1 LAQGPRSK
9 SKPIL
14 PLQRRPVKMRS
25 IVCAA
30 FTAAQVQAINLEV
43 HAHSSLTFDV
53 EAAKNRPVTKVV
65 NLLKDMLKQLEK
77 EAEEDEEIYDQLAC
91 WCETNDKGKTKSIAD
106 AETRIKDLTVQI
118 EELSAA
124 SSRLNTEIKNL
135 DKEVEENQNA
145 LDAATTIRN
154 KELAEFNAEEKDLL
168 QSIDALKNAI
178 QVLSKHNSAAF
189 LQLDGQNMQGVAST
203 LQYQL
208 ARHQQILEGV
218 LTHTQKNAAAAF
230 IQAPQDYFDAEPTFK
245 QSYAPQSGEIF
256 GILNQMKESFEE
268 NLAETQKDEAAN
280 VKAYEQLKAAKEDE
294 IVAGQEQSET
304 KTQELADSDE
314 KLAQSK
320 EDLDDTKAS
329 LTEDEAFL
337 MMLKEKCAGTDAEW
351 EERQKTRQLEMEAC
365 SKALAVLSSDEA
377 HDLFTKTFNPAFIQE
392 AENNQRRTAAA
403 AVLKKAALKDK
414 SPRLA
419 AIAIKVQLDAFVR
432 VKKAID
438 DMITQLL
445 AEKKDEIKHKDFCVE
460 EFNTNQLQT
469 ERKDREKE
477 DLLALIEDLNLT
489 IKTLAAEIDTLKS
502 EIAELNVELKRAGEQ
517 REKQNKEFQQVVA
530 DQRAS
535 QKLLT
540 AALNILKGFYE
551 KKEAALAQEQGPPPP
566 PGFKEYKKSGAAGG
580 VMGMIQEIINDA
592 KKMEADA
599 TRAEAEGQAAYE
611 ELVKDT
617 NASIEEKTKSQVNKT
632 EEKAKA
638 EENLQQAITDKEAAL
653 LELEELSNY
662 NAELHQNCDFIMK
675 NFEIRQTARDEEIE
689 ALKQAKSILS
699 GAKFIQYLQTA

>member
-1 LAQGPRSK
+1 
-9 SKPIL
+9 
-14 PLQRRPVKMRS
+14 MR
-25 IVCAA
+25 
-30 FTAAQVQAINLEV
+30 
-43 HAHSSLTFDV
+43 
-53 EAAKNRPVTKVV
+53 
-65 NLLKDMLKQLEK
+65 LL
-77 EAEEDEEIYDQLAC
+77 
-91 WCETNDKGKTKSIAD
+91 
-106 AETRIKDLTVQI
+106 
-118 EELSAA
+118 
-124 SSRLNTEIKNL
+124 L
-135 DKEVEENQNA
+135 D
-145 LDAATTIRN
+145 
-154 KELAEFNAEEKDLL
+154 
-168 QSIDALKNAI
+168 
-178 QVLSKHNSAAF
+178 
-189 LQLDGQNMQGVAST
+189 
-203 LQYQL
+203 
-208 ARHQQILEGV
+208 
-218 LTHTQKNAAAAF
+218 
-230 IQAPQDYFDAEPTFK
+230 

-256 GILNQMKESFEE
+256 GILNQMKESFEQ
-268 NLAETQKDEAAN
+268 NLAETQKDEASN
-280 VKAYEQLKAAKEDE
+280 VQAYEQLKAAKEDE

-304 KTQELADSDE
+304 KVQELADTDE

-320 EDLDDTKAS
+320 EDLDDTRAS

-337 MMLKEKCAGTDAEW
+337 MMLKEKCSSTDAEW

-377 HDLFTKTFNPAFIQE
+377 HDLFTKTFNPAFLQE

-403 AVLKKAALKDK
+403 KVLKTVALKNS

-438 DMITQLL
+438 DMVTQLL
-445 AEKKDEIKHKDFCVE
+445 AEKNDEIKHKDFCVE
-460 EFNTNQLQT
+460 EFNTNQVQT
-469 ERKDREKE
+469 EAKEREKQ

-489 IKTLAAEIDTLKS
+489 IKTLSAEIDTLKS
-502 EIAELNVELKRAGEQ
+502 EIAELNTELKRAGED

-530 DQRAS
+530 DQRAA

-540 AALNILKGFYE
+540 AALKILKGFYE
-551 KKEAALAQEQGPPPP
+551 KEGAFVQDGQSPPPP

-599 TRAEAEGQAAYE
+599 LRAEAEAQSAYE
-611 ELVKDT
+611 DLVADT
-617 NASIEEKTKSQVNKT
+617 NASIEEKTKSQVNKV
-632 EEKAKA
+632 EERAKA

-662 NAELHQNCDFIMK
+662 NAEL
-675 NFEIRQTARDEEIE
+675 RQTARDEEIE